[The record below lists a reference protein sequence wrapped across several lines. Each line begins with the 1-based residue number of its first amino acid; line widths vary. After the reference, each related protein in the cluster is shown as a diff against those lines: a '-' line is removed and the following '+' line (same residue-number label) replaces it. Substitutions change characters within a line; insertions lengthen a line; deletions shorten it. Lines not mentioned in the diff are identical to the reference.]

1 MRYNAGD
8 LKAAHVPGRMHD
20 SERVGRRSQQPA
32 NRRNRRHGCPPL
44 GSRETEVSRDL
55 GEKEE
60 STCLCKAPG
69 MLEVMPHLAPSNERV
84 IPRFARDS
92 NAFEFK
98 ENRKLKGFHHANV
111 RHKQTALEV
120 LNEGTLLKPRIGGKR
135 AYMVERGRILLPNP
149 QNPLSFAPRSARC
162 LNFRLSE
169 GAAMINRRPRDRRT
183 DGRTPIPPPAPPL
196 STPGER

>member
-111 RHKQTALEV
+111 RHKQTALEL
-120 LNEGTLLKPRIGGKR
+120 LNESTLLMPRLGGRR
-135 AYMVERGRILLPNP
+135 ANMVERGEFFTEIPKTPLFCSSIRSLPKFSSVGGSGDDN
-149 QNPLSFAPRSARC
+149 SSA
-162 LNFRLSE
+162 E
-169 GAAMINRRPRDRRT
+169 
-183 DGRTPIPPPAPPL
+183 GRTPIPPPPL
-196 STPGER
+196 STPSER